1 MHPVPR
7 AVTLATVAAAALS
20 IAPAAFAAPP
30 RLLSANLMH
39 VSTATNAERSCA
51 VRRSSGAAVQIRSL
65 TAPATGA
72 VSVRTSG
79 RRSSDWDVGL
89 VDRATGNVL
98 NGAAARGSSDHFE
111 VLVAKGQR
119 LALQSCRLSGTGGL
133 NIRVRFARA
142 ATGGS
147 TGTVRMAR
155 VNLATRL
162 DADRLAA
169 LGLDATDHA
178 GDRHQDVLL
187 HSRADEQRLRGAG
200 FTYRVVQADQLRHD
214 AANRRREAR
223 AQARVMAARRL
234 GPARAAQA
242 ASALPSGR
250 ASYRTLA
257 NINDELR
264 ALAQANPNLVRLFSI
279 GTSRLGKPIQGIE
292 IATKVGAADGR
303 PGYVQMGV
311 HHAREWPSDEAAL
324 EFGYELINAVTGTS
338 NRPAADID
346 RLRQIAGEARTY
358 VIPVLNVDGFDVT
371 TETEGLNPDG
381 SYVDPVDS
389 PGSSGNQAIGS
400 GAYKRKTCYDPDP
413 ALQAIPC
420 ILRTTNHATPDPTD
434 VPGNY
439 PDRGVDP
446 NRNYG
451 PFWGGPGTSDATADL
466 TNAGPRP
473 FSEPETEAFRRW
485 SRDRNLTVVIG
496 NHTFT
501 GLILRPPGTGDQG
514 PTPDEFRLRLL
525 GDAMAR
531 QVDYISQYGY
541 QLYDTTGTLDDYVY
555 DALGAFAYTPE
566 IGKEEFHPAY
576 EDVIA
581 EYDGPPQLDANGAPT
596 GQNLLGL
603 REAYIAAGLAAFNTG
618 QYSETPP
625 SPGSDPLA
633 FERERVTTGIPQ
645 THGVLN
651 GTAPAGR
658 TLRLQSAI
666 SYTTATNPNDDGVLH
681 PVQTISEQ
689 RNLTL
694 GLASGA
700 FTWHVPAS
708 SQPRSGATT
717 PWLLTCEGP
726 GGVLEQRF
734 VYVARGQTVNLG
746 LACGT
751 GGTPTNPAPTGP
763 ECTDPDGFRRVNATR
778 RGTGLRISF
787 SRKVRN
793 PVRIQIHRVSTT
805 KTRRIKT
812 TLIKRWRNK
821 TRSFTWN
828 GKPRRGVTVE
838 PGIYTVRFQ
847 IRDAGA
853 GWTRAVW

>member
-1 MHPVPR
+1 MR
-7 AVTLATVAAAALS
+7 
-20 IAPAAFAAPP
+20 FAKA
-30 RLLSANLMH
+30 
-39 VSTATNAERSCA
+39 
-51 VRRSSGAAVQIRSL
+51 GA
-65 TAPATGA
+65 GA
-72 VSVRTSG
+72 
-79 RRSSDWDVGL
+79 
-89 VDRATGNVL
+89 
-98 NGAAARGSSDHFE
+98 
-111 VLVAKGQR
+111 
-119 LALQSCRLSGTGGL
+119 GTG
-133 NIRVRFARA
+133 
-142 ATGGS
+142 T
-147 TGTVRMAR
+147 TRMVR

-169 LGLDATDHA
+169 LGLDTTDHA
-178 GDRHQDVLL
+178 GDSHQDVLL
-187 HSRADEQRLRGAG
+187 HSRADEQRLRSAG

-292 IATKVGAADGR
+292 IATNVGAADGR
-303 PGYVQMGV
+303 PGYVQIAT
-311 HHAREWPSDEAAL
+311 HHAREWPGDEAAL
-324 EFGYELINAVTGTS
+324 EFGYELINAATGRS
-338 NRPAADID
+338 NRPAADVD
-346 RLRQIAGEARTY
+346 RLRQIAAEARTY

-389 PGSSGNQAIGS
+389 PGSSGDQAIGS

-434 VPGNY
+434 APGNY

-531 QVDYISQYGY
+531 QVDYISQFGY

-581 EYDGPPQLDANGAPT
+581 EYDGPPQFDANGAPT

-625 SPGSDPLA
+625 SPGGDPLA
-633 FERERVTTGIPQ
+633 FERQRVTTGIPQ
-645 THGVLN
+645 THGVLT

-658 TLRLQSAI
+658 TLRLQSTI
-666 SYTTATNPNDDGVLH
+666 GYTTARNPNDDGVLH

-694 GLASGA
+694 GLAERRLHVARAAEQPAAQRRDDAVAADLRGPRRRARAALRLRRPRPDGQPRPGMRHRRHADEPGA
-700 FTWHVPAS
+700 DRARVHGPGWVPAS
-708 SQPRSGATT
+708 QCDAARERPAHLVLAQGAQPGAD
-717 PWLLTCEGP
+717 PDPPRLDDQDPQDQDNADQAVAQQDPLLHLEREAAPRRHGRAGHLHRPVPDP
-726 GGVLEQRF
+726 G
-734 VYVARGQTVNLG
+734 RGRPPG
-746 LACGT
+746 LAPCGDRAQAQ
-751 GGTPTNPAPTGP
+751 PLRQAPAVLPRDT
-763 ECTDPDGFRRVNATR
+763 C
-778 RGTGLRISF
+778 
-787 SRKVRN
+787 
-793 PVRIQIHRVSTT
+793 
-805 KTRRIKT
+805 
-812 TLIKRWRNK
+812 
-821 TRSFTWN
+821 
-828 GKPRRGVTVE
+828 KP
-838 PGIYTVRFQ
+838 
-847 IRDAGA
+847 
-853 GWTRAVW
+853 